1 MPMNRKAK
9 IVVTLGPN
17 SKSEEAVEQFILAG
31 MDIARINFSHG
42 TYAEHEHQIRILRK
56 VSKKLDKPIPI
67 LQDLQG
73 PRLRVGLLPDGV
85 INLVIGQEVILANPD
100 EIQPARIGSLP
111 CIPVHVP
118 DFEKIVKTGNP
129 ILFDDGR
136 LELIVTSITGEV
148 VRARV
153 VLGGTLKS
161 NKGINLPQS
170 ELNIPGFTDKDRRD
184 LEFGLL
190 NQVDAIAISFVSS
203 AKDIQAVRKAVLEIN
218 PECADIPIIGK
229 LERPQALANL
239 LEILQAADGVMVAR
253 GDLAIETSPAAVPIA
268 QKMIIQ
274 EANRNAKI
282 VITATQMLDSMINNP
297 RPTRAEASD
306 VANAILDGTDAVM
319 LSGETSVGSYPL
331 ESIRMMDSIVREAEY
346 HFYEWGSGNSYPVL
360 KKEEDVV
367 TITEAAR
374 QLAEDKNV
382 AIIAVFTVSGR
393 TARLTSKERVR
404 VPIFAFTPNPRTYH
418 RLGLYWNVIPFLI
431 PFADTVEKLLG
442 LVEDALFTT
451 SYVKSGDQVLVISGF
466 PVGTSTPPNFALLH
480 TIN

>member
-17 SKSEEAVEQFILAG
+17 SKSEAAVEQFILAG
-31 MDIARINFSHG
+31 MDVARMNFSHG
-42 TYAEHEHQIRILRK
+42 TYAEHEHQIHILRK
-56 VSKKLDKPIPI
+56 VAKKLNKPIPI

-85 INLVIGQEVILANPD
+85 INLVLGQEVILANPD
-100 EIQPARIGSLP
+100 EIQHARIDSLP
-111 CIPVHVP
+111 FIPLHVP

-129 ILFDDGR
+129 ILLDDGR
-136 LELIVTSITGEV
+136 LELIVTSITGEL

-153 VLGGTLKS
+153 VLGGMLKS

-170 ELNIPGFTDKDRRD
+170 ELNIPGFTEKDRRD
-184 LEFGLL
+184 LEFGIL
-190 NQVDAIAISFVSS
+190 NQVDAVAISFVSS
-203 AKDIQAVRKAVLEIN
+203 AMDIYAVRKAMLEIN
-218 PECADIPIIGK
+218 PESADIPIIGK
-229 LERPQALANL
+229 LERPQALTNL
-239 LEILQAADGVMVAR
+239 LEIVQAADGVMVAR

-331 ESIRMMDSIVREAEY
+331 ESIRMMDSIIREAEH
-346 HFYEWGSGNSYPVL
+346 HFYEWGSGNIYPVL
-360 KKEEDVV
+360 KKKKM
-367 TITEAAR
+367 
-374 QLAEDKNV
+374 L
-382 AIIAVFTVSGR
+382 
-393 TARLTSKERVR
+393 
-404 VPIFAFTPNPRTYH
+404 
-418 RLGLYWNVIPFLI
+418 
-431 PFADTVEKLLG
+431 
-442 LVEDALFTT
+442 
-451 SYVKSGDQVLVISGF
+451 
-466 PVGTSTPPNFALLH
+466 
-480 TIN
+480 

>member
-1 MPMNRKAK
+1 MNRKAK

-17 SKSEEAVEQFILAG
+17 SKSEEAMEQFILAG
-31 MDIARINFSHG
+31 MDVARINFSHG
-42 TYAEHEHQIRILRK
+42 TYSEHEQQISILRK
-56 VSKKLDKPIPI
+56 ISKKLNKPVPI

-73 PRLRVGLLPDGV
+73 PRLRVGHLPQGSLD
-85 INLVIGQEVILANPD
+85 LAIGQEVILANPD
-100 EIQPARIGSLP
+100 EIQPQKTEGLP
-111 CIPVHVP
+111 FIPLHIP
-118 DFEKIVKTGNP
+118 DFDKIVKTGNP
-129 ILFDDGR
+129 ILLDDGR
-136 LELIVTSITGEV
+136 LELIVTSIFGELV
-148 VRARV
+148 KARV
-153 VLGGTLKS
+153 ILGGMLKS
-161 NKGINLPQS
+161 NKGINLPQT

-184 LEFGLL
+184 LEFGLRY
-190 NQVDAIAISFVSS
+190 QVDAIAISFISS
-203 AKDIQAVRKAVLEIN
+203 AMDIQVVRKAVLEIN
-218 PECADIPIIGK
+218 PEFADIPIIGK
-229 LERPQALANL
+229 LERPQALTNL
-239 LEILQAADGVMVAR
+239 HEILQAADGVMVAR

-268 QKMIIQ
+268 QKMVIQ
-274 EANRNAKI
+274 EANRNAKV
-282 VITATQMLDSMINNP
+282 VITATQMLDSMMNNP

-319 LSGETSVGSYPL
+319 LSGETSVGNYPL
-331 ESIRMMDSIVREAEY
+331 ESIRMMDSIIREAEH
-346 HFYEWGSGNSYPVL
+346 HFYKWGSGNIYPVL

-393 TARLTSKERVR
+393 TARLTSKERVQ
-404 VPIFAFTPNPRTYH
+404 VPIFAFTPNPRTFN
-418 RLGLYWNVIPFLI
+418 RLGMYWNVIPFLI

-451 SYVKSGDQVLVISGF
+451 TYVKSGDQVLVISGF